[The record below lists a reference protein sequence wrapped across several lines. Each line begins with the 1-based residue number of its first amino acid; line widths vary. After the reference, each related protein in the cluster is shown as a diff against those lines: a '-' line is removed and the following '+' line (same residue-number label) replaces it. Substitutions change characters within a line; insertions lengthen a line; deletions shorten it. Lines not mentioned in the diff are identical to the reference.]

1 MRTDTY
7 PGARLITADRLN
19 CSINGNPR
27 WLVRFETMHG
37 DRITAKT
44 TSDSSAG
51 YVVDNWRAW
60 NTTATVTTHTTK
72 AGRVIIDY
80 ITDCTKEDAQ

>member
-1 MRTDTY
+1 MRTDTH
-7 PGARLITADRLN
+7 PGARLITAERLN

-37 DRITAKT
+37 DRIAAKT
-44 TSDSSAG
+44 ASDASAG
-51 YVVDNWRAW
+51 YMVDNWRAW
-60 NTTATVTTHTTK
+60 DTTATVNTHTTR

-80 ITDCTKEDAQ
+80 ITDCTKEAAQ